1 MKKVILAS
9 MVCGTLLM
17 GAGAGQP
24 ANADFP
30 ERRIEFIVAW
40 NAGGATDLITRAVTP
55 KLAEILGVDVSVRN
69 IAGAAGTI
77 GTAQFTRANPD
88 GYTLLQTPAGPVIMQ
103 PHLRDT
109 GYGLEDMEPICR
121 LSLAPLALMVPQESP
136 YKSVDDLV
144 DAAKA
149 SPGGI
154 DYGSAGAGTL
164 PHVSMIG
171 LSQVADVEMTH
182 VPYQGSAP
190 AMRALLGG
198 EVDAVSEQSNL
209 VPRYELRALGLWSE
223 ERTSEMP
230 DVPTMKEQGYDL
242 TFANW
247 NAWYAPPGTPKDVVN
262 KLADACEKALQDP
275 AVIKAIQED
284 QETPIQ
290 FLGPEDL
297 REFHRTQFEVA
308 EELLRASGLT
318 D

>member
-1 MKKVILAS
+1 MKKVTLTRMICA
-9 MVCGTLLM
+9 TLLM
-17 GAGAGQP
+17 ALGAGQP

-55 KLAEILGVDVSVRN
+55 RLAAVLGVDVSVRN

-77 GTAQFTRANPD
+77 GTAQFTRAKPD
-88 GYTLLQTPAGPVIMQ
+88 GYTLLQTPAGPIIMQ

-121 LSLAPLALMVPQESP
+121 LSLAPLALMVSQESP
-136 YKSVDDLV
+136 YDTVADLV
-144 DAAKA
+144 SAARS

-154 DYGSAGAGTL
+154 NYGSAGAGTL

-171 LSQVADVEMTH
+171 LSQAAGVEMTH

-198 EVDAVSEQSNL
+198 EVQVVSEQSNL

-223 ERTSEMP
+223 QRTKEMP

-247 NAWYAPPGTPKDVVN
+247 NAWYAPPGTPKAVIDV
-262 KLADACEKALQDP
+262 LADACEKALQDP
-275 AVIKAIQED
+275 AVIKAIEVD
-284 QETPIQ
+284 QQTPIL
-290 FLGPEDL
+290 FLGPDDL
-297 REFHRTQFEVA
+297 REFHKQQFDLA
-308 EELLRASGLT
+308 RDLLKSAGLT
-318 D
+318 G